1 MSEFQLEIV
10 TPTKLLD
17 IGSINY
23 VRCPG
28 LDGSFGVLANHQ
40 AAIIALGIGEIKI
53 AQNKKFHY
61 FATSGGFIEITEEK
75 VQLLVETV
83 ERAEDIDMNRAEEA
97 LKRSKQRGKEKDAS
111 LDEARRDISVTKA
124 LNRLRVSKR

>member
-23 VRCPG
+23 VQCPG
-28 LDGSFGVLANHQ
+28 LDGSFGILANHQ
-40 AAIIALGIGEIKI
+40 AAIIALGIGEIKV
-53 AQNKKFHY
+53 AQDKKNHY

-97 LKRSKQRGKEKDAS
+97 LRRSEQRGKEKDAS

>member
-40 AAIIALGIGEIKI
+40 AAIIALGIGEIKV
-53 AQNKKFHY
+53 AQDKKNHY

-83 ERAEDIDMNRAEEA
+83 ERAKDIDMNRAEEA
-97 LKRSKQRGKEKDAS
+97 LKRSKQREKEKDVS
-111 LDEARRDISVTKA
+111 LDGARRDISMTKA